1 MGDKACR
8 GLGQPVLNVTC
19 FWCDESI
26 DPPETVCAKCAE
38 DEAKV
43 DEMRAVMREW
53 DRDGR

>member
-1 MGDKACR
+1 
-8 GLGQPVLNVTC
+8 VLNVTC